1 MTWMRMDIL
10 AGDFSL
16 SFIDR
21 IQDIIERTVTKL
33 VGQAIISVPVCLIL
47 LEIFTRIT
55 MDFWISLHCSGDWLH
70 RHLQPET
77 LLLVMS

>member
-33 VGQAIISVPVCLIL
+33 VGQAIISVLVYLIL

-55 MDFWISLHCSGDWLH
+55 MDFWISLHCSG
-70 RHLQPET
+70 
-77 LLLVMS
+77 V